1 MVKMGCL
8 AMPLFRNVPLS
19 RKLLFITLGASSL
32 ALVLSSVITTVS
44 SGYGY
49 RETLSENVI
58 TVANAIGANN
68 VAALTFEDETL
79 GQQALAA
86 LESEA
91 SFRLANLYD
100 ENGSLLARHVRADLD
115 EDEKMQTVPTAM
127 LEEAVDTQQTVR
139 QFEGFQHLDVI
150 TPVVYEGDLVGF
162 VHLRT
167 SLEKVSSQLVQSV
180 FLTAIVVLVA
190 IFAAFLLSAR
200 LQRMVAAPIV
210 ELADLTRVVTEKGDY
225 TLRANAAGNDEVG
238 DLVTGFNSMLEQIKL
253 RDGELAENQRRL
265 AERSEALAQVNEEL
279 RDAVDES
286 REAREKAEDASRAK
300 GDFLARM
307 SHEIRTPMNGV
318 IGMVELLAR
327 TQLDANQRHYVSAI
341 DRSAETLMAIIN
353 DILDFSKIEAGRLE
367 LDYIDMDVR
376 EIVEETVE
384 LLANRAHAKGLELI
398 CDVRK
403 KADIMVSGDS
413 IRIRQ
418 ILMNLIGNAIKFT
431 EQGEIRVT
439 VDEVSA
445 RGERT
450 FLRFEVS
457 DTGIGIQPDHL
468 DRVFDSF
475 SQEDGGTTRRFG
487 GTGLGLAICSELVDL
502 MGGEIGVDSTPN
514 EGSSFWFEAPFKR
527 VISVNSYRRIEELAG
542 KHVLVVD
549 DNETNLMVVSEQLSS
564 WKMWPETVD
573 SAPAALRELKRGS
586 DEGSPYDAVLLDW
599 HMPDM
604 DGLMLADEIAGNSD
618 YDSIKLVM
626 LSSSAASKEADTS
639 SCRRIDY
646 FITKPVRQARLR
658 DCLLHLLGT
667 SEPES
672 QTQTLAGDGDTP
684 LNSESV
690 RVLLVEDNLINQ
702 EVAKGMLGALKAEV
716 DIAQNGKEAIEKLE
730 ANDYAVVL
738 MDCHMPVMDGYAAT
752 RAIREKE
759 KDTDGDRQVI
769 IALTA
774 NALPEDREKCLNAGM
789 DDYLSKPFTIARLR
803 DTLQRWTGDEE
814 AVSA

>member
-1 MVKMGCL
+1 
-8 AMPLFRNVPLS
+8 MPLFRNVPLS
-19 RKLLFITLGASSL
+19 RKLLLITLGASSL
-32 ALVLSSVITTVS
+32 ALLLSSAITTVS

-91 SFRLANLYD
+91 SFRLAHLYD

-115 EDEKMQTVPTAM
+115 ENEKMQTVPTVM
-127 LEEAVDTQQTVR
+127 LEEAVDTAQTVR
-139 QFEGFQHLDVI
+139 RFEGFLHLDVI

-167 SLEKVSSQLVQSV
+167 SLEKVSSQLAQSAL
-180 FLTAIVVLVA
+180 LTAVVVVLA

-210 ELADLTRVVTEKGDY
+210 ELADLTRIVTEKGDY
-225 TLRANAAGNDEVG
+225 TLRAKAAGNDEVG
-238 DLVTGFNSMLEQIKL
+238 DLVTGFNNMLEQIKL
-253 RDGELAENQRRL
+253 RDGELDENQRRL
-265 AERSEALAQVNEEL
+265 AERSEALATVNAEL
-279 RDAVDES
+279 RDAIDES

-300 GDFLARM
+300 SDFLARM

-327 TQLDANQRHYVSAI
+327 TQLDPNQRHYVSAI

-353 DILDFSKIEAGRLE
+353 DILDFSKIEAGKLE
-367 LDYIDMDVR
+367 LDFIDMEVR
-376 EIVEETVE
+376 EVVEETVE

-398 CDVRK
+398 CDVRG
-403 KADIMVSGDS
+403 KADIAVSGDS

-431 EQGEIRVT
+431 EAGEVRVT

-457 DTGIGIQPDHL
+457 DTGIGIHPDHL

-475 SQEDGGTTRRFG
+475 SQADGGTTRRFG

-502 MGGEIGVDSTPN
+502 MGGEIGVESTPDK
-514 EGSSFWFEAPFKR
+514 GSSFWFEAPFKR

-549 DNETNLMVVSEQLSS
+549 DNETNLLVVSEQLSN

-573 SAPAALRELKRGS
+573 SGPAALRELKRAS
-586 DEGSPYDAVLLDW
+586 EEGSPYDAVLLDW

-604 DGLMLADEIAGNSD
+604 DGLMLADEIAGHSD
-618 YDSIKLVM
+618 YDSIRLVM
-626 LSSSAASKEADTS
+626 LSSSAANKEADSS

-672 QTQTLAGDGDTP
+672 QTQTLADDGDAS
-684 LNSESV
+684 LDSQCV

-702 EVAKGMLGALKAEV
+702 EVAKGMLGALKADV

-730 ANDYAVVL
+730 ENDYAVVL
-738 MDCHMPVMDGYAAT
+738 MDCHMPIMDGYAAT

-759 KDTDGDRQVI
+759 ENTEGDRQVI

-774 NALPEDREKCLNAGM
+774 NALPEDRQKCLDAGM

-803 DTLQRWTGDEE
+803 DTLQRWTGADE